1 MEIKKLEQSE
11 LNELS
16 QLNGYNQE
24 LIIKFGEIE
33 YQIQLLSVQK
43 QELIEKMKEIKIEEL
58 SLFNKLETKYGKV
71 NINLESGEI
80 TSIN

>member
-16 QLNGYNQE
+16 QLNGNNQE